1 MLTFLLNK
9 FFGTKQDREVK
20 RLQPIVE
27 NINSWFEKYKNID
40 DSDFVAKTNEFRKRL
55 KSGETENDI
64 LPEAFGLVK
73 EACRRMVGRS
83 WMIDGRM
90 QEWNMIPYDV
100 QLMGAVV
107 LAEGKIAEMA
117 TGEGKTLV
125 ALFPSYLNALSGKGV
140 HIVTVN
146 DYLAKR
152 DREWMGYVL
161 EFLGMS
167 VGVITSELR
176 DQAKRKEEYN
186 KDILYG
192 VNHEFGF
199 DYLRD
204 NMVVD
209 ITDMVQRGFNY
220 CLIDEVDSIL
230 IDEARVPLIISG
242 AVPKSDNQRFDILKP
257 RVFDLVR
264 EQTRMVSEWL
274 GDAEKK
280 LENDPEDRSAL
291 MILLKAL
298 KSTPKNKKLMKLL
311 TLPSVKTNVNK
322 LENELLRDKVFSQV
336 TEDLFYTIEERSNT
350 VDIFKK
356 GHDLLTKN
364 DEDKNMFVIPDLATE
379 IQNIEKMS
387 ASDKDKED
395 MIETLHASYA
405 EKSDKIHTI
414 NQLLRAYSLFEK
426 DVEYVVQD
434 GRVIIVDQSTG
445 RLKYDSRFSNG
456 MHQAIEAK
464 EGVKVGEDT
473 QTVAAITYQN
483 YFRMYKKLSGMT
495 GTAITEENEFFEIYN
510 LIVSVIPTN
519 MPVIRDDQQDYI
531 YMTKKEKYNAIIN
544 DVAKLRSEGRPVLLG
559 TPDVEV
565 SEIMHR
571 LLDMRRLPHNLLN
584 AKNHAREAQIVK
596 DAGESGMI
604 TIATNM
610 AGRGTDI
617 KLGAGVK
624 EKGGLAII
632 GCERHDSRRI
642 DRQLRGR
649 AGRQGD
655 PGSSRFYVSLEDNL
669 MRIFGS
675 ERISGIMDKFGR
687 NEGEPIAHPWITKS
701 IERAQKRVEMH
712 NFSMRKHILQYDD
725 VMNKKRDVIYKR
737 RRAALIKG
745 AVSEGLEVP
754 FAKEYGIDPDEGMF
768 KEVHELLED
777 FVRDIIFT
785 ACSSSRS
792 PENWDWEFIENN
804 LMKTMLIQFKPELS
818 EINSPEDLYDT
829 ILDLAVRKYDN
840 KRSVVGDRMMD
851 VLSKIAIVKLIDIN
865 WQEHLREDDDLR
877 SGISL
882 MAHAQKDPLVEY
894 KRRSFEAFKEMLFTI
909 NQQTLEF
916 IFKAKIEVEIS
927 QEEENRRKELER
939 LKSLQAQS
947 ASAKPKQ
954 AQQTVKNLQDKVGR
968 NDPCP
973 CGSGKKYKNCH
984 GAE

>member
-1 MLTFLLNK
+1 MLSFLLNK
-9 FFGTKQDREVK
+9 IFGTKQDREVK
-20 RLQPIVE
+20 RLAPIVE
-27 NINSWFEKYKNID
+27 SINSWFEKYRELSD
-40 DSDFVAKTNEFRKRL
+40 DAVKLKTAEFKERL
-55 KSGETENDI
+55 IAGETEDDI

-167 VGVITSELR
+167 VGVITSDLR
-176 DQAKRKEEYN
+176 DQGKRKEEYS

-204 NMVVD
+204 NMVID
-209 ITDMVQRGFNY
+209 IEDMVQRGFNY

-242 AVPKSDNQRFDILKP
+242 AVPKSDNQRFDMLKP
-257 RVFDLVR
+257 KVFDLVR
-264 EQTRMVSEWL
+264 EQTKLVNEWL
-274 GDAEKK
+274 SEAEKIIEK
-280 LENDPEDRSAL
+280 DPEDRKAL
-291 MILLKAL
+291 MIILKAL
-298 KSTPKNKKLMKLL
+298 KATPKNKKLLKLL
-311 TLPSVKTNVNK
+311 TLPSVKTNVNR
-322 LENELLRDKVFSQV
+322 LENELLRDKVFGQV

-350 VDIFKK
+350 VDIFKN
-356 GHDLLTKN
+356 GHDLLTKGGS
-364 DEDKNMFVIPDLATE
+364 DRNMFVIPDLATE
-379 IQNIEKMS
+379 IQNIESMELP
-387 ASDKDKED
+387 DKEKEEI
-395 MIETLHASYA
+395 IEKLHTEYA
-405 EKSDKIHTI
+405 EKSDKIHTM

-510 LIVSVIPTN
+510 LVVSVIPTN
-519 MPVIRDDQQDYI
+519 VPVVRNDQQDYI

-544 DVAKLRSEGRPVLLG
+544 DVAALRSEGRPVLLG

-571 LLDMRRLPHNLLN
+571 LLDMRRIPHNLLN
-584 AKNHAREAQIVK
+584 AKNHAREAQIIK
-596 DAGESGMI
+596 DAGESGTI

-624 EKGGLAII
+624 DKGGLAII

-712 NFSMRKHILQYDD
+712 NFSMRKHIIQYDD
-725 VMNKKRDVIYKR
+725 VMNRKRDVIYRR

-745 AVSEGLEVP
+745 AVSEGKAVP
-754 FAKEYGIDPDEGMF
+754 FAKEYGVDPDEGMF
-768 KEVHELLED
+768 KEVNEVMED
-777 FVRDIIFT
+777 FIKEIIFN
-785 ACSSSRS
+785 ACSNSRS
-792 PENWDWEFIENN
+792 PENWDWDYIDKN
-804 LMKTMLIQFKPELS
+804 LMKTMLIKFDQDIS
-818 EINSPEDLYDT
+818 SINTAEDLYDK
-829 ILDLAVRKYDN
+829 ILQLATDKFSH
-840 KRSVVGDRMMD
+840 KRAVIGERMMD
-851 VLSKIAIVKLIDIN
+851 ILSRIAIVKIIDIN

-882 MAHAQKDPLVEY
+882 MAHAQKDPLIEY
-894 KRRSFEAFKEMLFTI
+894 KRKSFESFKEMLFRM

-916 IFKAKIEVEIS
+916 IFKARIDVEIS
-927 QEEENRRKELER
+927 QEEENRRKEQER
-939 LKSLQAQS
+939 LNSLKAHAQG
-947 ASAKPKQ
+947 AAVRQ
-954 AQQTVKNLQDKVGR
+954 RTVKNLNERVGR

-973 CGSGKKYKNCH
+973 CGSGKKFKNCH